1 MKINELQETLN
12 KSKKIGLTNQ
22 NVKNQIKLEEQEQDE
37 MEDEND
43 LEEHIQE
50 E

>member
-22 NVKNQIKLEEQEQDE
+22 NVKSQIKLEEQEQDE